1 MYIVTIKF
9 TRPTTDIE
17 FYTLKQSTEI
27 PPELKKYFA
36 STYVF
41 SGKLITTDWTYSD
54 DNLSATVMTIWN
66 TKADFEEYVNDA
78 RMVSEYFPN
87 RTAYHTENGITMEMI
102 SEEEL

>member
-54 DNLSATVMTIWN
+54 DNLSATVMTIWA
-66 TKADFEEYVNDA
+66 TKADFDEYTTDA
-78 RMVSEYFPN
+78 RLVAEFFPN
-87 RTAYHTENGITMEMI
+87 RTAYNTEHGITMEKI
-102 SEEEL
+102 SAEEI